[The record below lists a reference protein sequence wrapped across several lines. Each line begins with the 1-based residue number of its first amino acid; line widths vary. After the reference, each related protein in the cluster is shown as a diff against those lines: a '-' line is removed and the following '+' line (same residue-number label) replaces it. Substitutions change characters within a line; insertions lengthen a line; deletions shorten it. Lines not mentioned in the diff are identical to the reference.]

1 MNKNFLFFI
10 TSFAFLKIV
19 SSQDLETL
27 CQTNNILN
35 VVNAFKIND
44 IIVLFTKIER
54 NLYPIKMK
62 DLKFNTKDK
71 SISFSSAQVWNEW
84 NALTN
89 GTKVEQLKDI
99 HSSFR
104 ISFPNKRSPLILAV
118 YDLVLTL
125 INDCF

>member
-44 IIVLFTKIER
+44 IIVLFTKIEG

-62 DLKFNTKDK
+62 DLKFNTEEK
-71 SISFSSAQVWNEW
+71 SISFSSAEVRNEW
-84 NALTN
+84 NILTN
-89 GTKVEQLKDI
+89 GTKADQLKDI

-104 ISFPNKRSPLILAV
+104 
-118 YDLVLTL
+118 TL
-125 INDCF
+125 ISR